1 MAVRYIKS
9 HSLILFIL
17 TGFREF
23 EVRKKT
29 LTLLLTVAGAALVVG
44 CAASSAPA
52 SAPAGAP
59 APAARAEPV
68 YQCNADGARFAVG
81 QPLTPQL
88 EAAARVRSG
97 AGTVR
102 VRKPGEAVTME
113 LDGGRLNLHVDAR
126 NRVTDVG
133 CG

>member
-1 MAVRYIKS
+1 M
-9 HSLILFIL
+9 
-17 TGFREF
+17 
-23 EVRKKT
+23 RKKT
-29 LTLLLTVAGAALVVG
+29 PSLLAVAAGAVFLAG
-44 CAASSAPA
+44 CAAQAPA
-52 SAPAGAP
+52 PAP

-97 AGTVR
+97 AGVVR
-102 VRKPGEAVTME
+102 ALKPGEAVTME
-113 LDGGRLNLHVDAR
+113 LNGGRLNLDVDAR
-126 NRVTDVG
+126 NRVTDVR

>member
-17 TGFREF
+17 AGFREY

-29 LTLLLTVAGAALVVG
+29 LSLLLTVAGAALVAG
-44 CAASSAPA
+44 CAASAPA
-52 SAPAGAP
+52 SAPAQAP
-59 APAARAEPV
+59 ASTARSEPV

-102 VRKPGEAVTME
+102 LRKPGEAVTME
-113 LDGGRLNLHVDAR
+113 LNGARLNLHVDAR